1 MRLLLSNETVA
12 LCRRAI
18 RFAALA
24 GLLGLWSLPSNAS
37 EESDLAKESQ
47 NPIGD
52 IISLPFEN
60 NTSFGTGPEDGVI
73 NALNL
78 KPVYPLDVGSWNLIN
93 RGIFPLV
100 YQGER
105 FAGEGSVFGLGDFT
119 YQGFF
124 TPPASGPITW
134 GFGPALVFPTHTD
147 DRLGQDKWSA
157 GPAVVALTKPGP
169 WLVGGLFTHVWSYA
183 GDDDDPDVNLSSFQY
198 FLNYNFDSGWYLTSS
213 PTITANWSADGSDRW
228 TVPVG
233 GGAGKVVRLGQQPV
247 DLKGQF
253 FWNAVGPD
261 DAADLTIQFQVKFL
275 FPK

>member
-1 MRLLLSNETVA
+1 MN
-12 LCRRAI
+12 
-18 RFAALA
+18 RFAGHWLVVGCLA
-24 GLLGLWSLPSNAS
+24 GLLSIAGQSSQAS
-37 EESDLAKESQ
+37 EARDLAKESQ

-60 NTSFGTGPEDGVI
+60 NLSFGEGPEDAVVNI
-73 NALNL
+73 LNL
-78 KPVYPLDVGSWNLIN
+78 KPVYPLHLGGWNLIN
-93 RGIFPLV
+93 RGIFPII

-105 FAGEGSVFGLGDFT
+105 FPGEGSEFGLGDFT

-124 TPPASGPITW
+124 TPPPSGPILL

-169 WLVGGLFTHVWSYA
+169 WLVGGLFSHVWSYA
-183 GDDDDPDVNLSSFQY
+183 GDDDEPDVNLSSIQY
-198 FLNYNFDSGWYLTSS
+198 FLNYNFESGWYLTSS
-213 PTITANWSADGSDRW
+213 PTITANWSESGDDRW

-233 GGAGKVVRLGQQPV
+233 GGVGKLVRIGNQPI
-247 DLKGQF
+247 DLKTQF
-253 FWNAVGPD
+253 FWNAVNPD
-261 DAADLTIQFQVKFL
+261 DRADVTWQFQVKFL